1 MSLIKCNDCGQEI
14 SDEARACIKCGRP
27 QSISEEAPT
36 EPPRIWDAVIKA
48 KTPIN
53 IFALAMMACA
63 SVLGYSATKITGCE
77 ALTAFTYTIH
87 AFLAVS
93 GMFFLAILFCRQ
105 GIYHPGDLS
114 KLSPDTVK
122 HLGQDRPGIAALL
135 IVAMILAYAF
145 YQSHRAYPCQGVDS
159 QSNGQTRLIPE
170 HRAPV

>member
-1 MSLIKCNDCGQEI
+1 MSLIKCTDCGQEI
-14 SDEARACIKCGRP
+14 SAEARACVKCGRP
-27 QSISEEAPT
+27 QSVTEKSPSESS
-36 EPPRIWDAVIKA
+36 RIWDAAIKA

-63 SVLGYSATKITGCE
+63 SVLGYSATRITGCE

-93 GMFFLAILFCRQ
+93 GMFFLAILFCRK

-114 KLSPDTVK
+114 KLSPETVK

-135 IVAMILAYAF
+135 IVAMILVYAF
-145 YQSHRAYPCQGVDS
+145 YQYDRDYPCQGVDS
-159 QSNGQTRLIPE
+159 QDSGQTRLVPE
-170 HRAPV
+170 QDAPD

>member
-1 MSLIKCNDCGQEI
+1 MSLIKCTDCGQEI
-14 SDEARACIKCGRP
+14 SEEATTCVKCGRP
-27 QSISEEAPT
+27 QTIPET
-36 EPPRIWDAVIKA
+36 TPPESARIWDAVIKA

-93 GMFFLAILFCRQ
+93 GMFFLAILFCRK

-114 KLSPDTVK
+114 KLSPETVK

-135 IVAMILAYAF
+135 IVAMILVYAF
-145 YQSHRAYPCQGVDS
+145 YQSGRDYPCQGVDS
-159 QSNGQTRLIPE
+159 QNNGQTRLIPE
-170 HRAPV
+170 HGAPV